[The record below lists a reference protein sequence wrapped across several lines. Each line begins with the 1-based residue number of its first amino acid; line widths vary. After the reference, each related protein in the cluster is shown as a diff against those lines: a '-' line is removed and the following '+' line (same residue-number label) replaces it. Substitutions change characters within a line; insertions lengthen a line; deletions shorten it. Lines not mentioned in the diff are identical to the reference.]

1 MNTTNNPNMQSDP
14 QIDDIGL
21 PPSAPRSEMDLKG
34 LALSQDYTSM
44 ASVKK
49 AILKVPILKPSA
61 QTWFQISPNP
71 AWQIRVPVV
80 ELKEDREH
88 YIVAPDMRDELLGE
102 WIPKLLTGVITKQG
116 TVMFWPIRLPGQDGK
131 LDTWNESALE
141 IVRSF
146 AGRWIRMQSNRESG
160 AYDVIEPISELPPP
174 EWPAD
179 PQAMLKIAFRG
190 RIITSADHPVVRQL
204 RGAA

>member
-1 MNTTNNPNMQSDP
+1 MNPKTPTDQ
-14 QIDDIGL
+14 DINELGL
-21 PPSAPRSEMDLKG
+21 PPSAPQPEMDLQG

-49 AILKVPILKPSA
+49 AILKVPIQKPPA
-61 QTWFQISPNP
+61 QTWFQINADP
-71 AWQIRVPVV
+71 AWQIRVPVI

-88 YIVAPDMRDELLGE
+88 YIVAADMRDELLGE
-102 WIPKLLTGVITKQG
+102 WIPKLLTGTITKQG
-116 TVMFWPIRLPGQDGK
+116 TVMFWPIRLPGPDGK

-141 IVRSF
+141 IVRSY

-160 AYDVIEPISELPPP
+160 AYDVIEPVSELPPP

-179 PQAMLKIAFRG
+179 PQALLKIAFRG
-190 RIITSADHPVVRQL
+190 RIITSTDHPIVRQL